1 MIRLA
6 LLVLVTLA
14 LVRTTPVEGEAS
26 HLKSVATEKAT
37 PVVVAQ
43 VVEPPKPPE
52 PAPPPKVEVQPP
64 VDGCGDNE
72 YAHFIYMKESGC
84 RTTAVN
90 SIGCRGIGQACPG
103 SKLPCGDDYACQN
116 AWFTNYALERYGS
129 WANAHAFWL
138 NNHWW

>member
-1 MIRLA
+1 MVQPTPA
-6 LLVLVTLA
+6 KVVTH
-14 LVRTTPVEGEAS
+14 P
-26 HLKSVATEKAT
+26 SVKKLENQVQPT
-37 PVVVAQ
+37 VA
-43 VVEPPKPPE
+43 VVEEKESPKPPAQPE
-52 PAPPPKVEVQPP
+52 IAPPPKVEVQPP

-116 AWFTNYALERYGS
+116 AWFTTYALERYGS

-138 NNHWW
+138 QHSWW